1 MALGMIMGLC
11 LLVYNLGQRQLRNA
25 LNVAHETLPNQ
36 LGKPT
41 ETPTL
46 RWVFQCFMAI
56 HMVSLNGQQQIANL
70 TEHHRNILRF
80 LGSASQTYYL
90 LC

>member
-1 MALGMIMGLC
+1 MNIYMCIQEQ
-11 LLVYNLGQRQLRNA
+11 LLEMLLKLTVGNA
-25 LNVAHETLPNQ
+25 LNVAHETIPNQ

-46 RWVFQCFMAI
+46 RWVFQCFMAV
-56 HMVSLNGQQQIANL
+56 HMVSLKGQQQIVNL
-70 TEHHRNILRF
+70 TDIHRNILRF
-80 LGSASQTYYL
+80 LGSASQGYYL